1 MKVRFWSML
10 HSPLI
15 YSVVCMLVVSMQEKL
30 IRMSEAN
37 DYYRIIGGSAEDDME
52 HLDELKRSITKRLHP
67 DQFADNPELQR
78 K

>member
-1 MKVRFWSML
+1 ML

-15 YSVVCMLVVSMQEKL
+15 YSVVCMVVVSMQEKL